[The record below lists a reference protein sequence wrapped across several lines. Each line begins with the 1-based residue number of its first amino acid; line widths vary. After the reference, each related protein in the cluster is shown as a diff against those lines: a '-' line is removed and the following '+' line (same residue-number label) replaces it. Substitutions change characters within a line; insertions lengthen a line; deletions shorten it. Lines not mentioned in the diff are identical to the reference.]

1 MNAREKEQP
10 RESVSGP
17 GLEQPTPALPAGNV
31 RRPAGTVIALV
42 PLLVVLITFLFWY
55 QTWFGRQLT
64 DREMDHYLA
73 DTSVPHK
80 TQHALSQLAER
91 MARRDAAA
99 RRWYPLLLRLAG
111 NKEPQ
116 LRSMSAWGMG
126 QDNTSEEFH
135 RALRK
140 LVQDA
145 DPMVRWNA
153 ALALVRF
160 HDAAGE
166 PQLRLMLRP
175 YALLAPRAGTVKFR
189 VKAQDAVVA
198 NSLVARI
205 EALTGTRAVEV
216 RSPLAGQVERL
227 PEADGA
233 EVAAGEQIAV
243 ISPGEQQVWESL
255 RALFLVGQSD
265 DLEDV
270 ERLARVLPGLSEGV
284 RQQASLTARAIR
296 QRAVASDKELGHRVI
311 GPLSR

>member
-1 MNAREKEQP
+1 MKAHEEEQP
-10 RESVSGP
+10 RDSVSRP
-17 GLEQPTPALPAGNV
+17 GLELGTPTLPAGKV
-31 RRPAGTVIALV
+31 RRPTGTVIVLV
-42 PLLVVLITFLFWY
+42 PALAVLITFLFWY

-64 DREMDHYLA
+64 DREMDHYLT

-80 TQHALSQLAER
+80 TQHALSQLAGR
-91 MARRDAAA
+91 MARQDAAA

-111 NKEPQ
+111 SKEPQ
-116 LRSMSAWGMG
+116 LRSMSAWVMG

-135 RALRK
+135 QALRK
-140 LVQDA
+140 LVEDA
-145 DPMVRWNA
+145 EPMVRWNA

-175 YALLAPRAGTVKFR
+175 YALLAPRAGTVRFR
-189 VKAQDAVVA
+189 VKAQDTVAA

-205 EALTGTRAVEV
+205 EAPNGTQAVEV
-216 RSPLAGQVERL
+216 RSPLTGQVERL
-227 PEADGA
+227 PKADGA
-233 EVAAGEQIAV
+233 KVAAGEQIAV

-270 ERLARVLPGLSEGV
+270 ESLARVVPGMSEGV

-296 QRAVASDKELGHRVI
+296 QRAVASDKELGH
-311 GPLSR
+311 